1 MQNKHASLVGA
12 ARRDL
17 GRLRKVSATIVRHGF
32 GELLLKTPLGRRL
45 MGKAELADP
54 SDAVEGTPAVRFTR
68 MLASLGPTFIKL
80 GQVLSMR
87 QDLFSREWIDALST
101 LQDGAPVLPLDAVRD
116 TIEEALG
123 VPLEEAFAT
132 FDEAPLATASIA
144 QVHRAVTRE
153 GEEVVVKVQRPGIE
167 DIMRGDLSLLY
178 LGAQVLEASIDELRL
193 IGITDIVGEFE
204 RALLRELDFREE
216 LGNLL
221 RMRSLLDPA
230 RAVTVPLPYPDL
242 SDKVVL
248 TMECFH
254 GEAIRKLEPAGPRA
268 KHAVEELIR
277 AFCKQVFID
286 GFFHGDPHAG
296 NILCA
301 EDGTICLIDLGL
313 VGVLTVEQRADIVA
327 LLVATVADDSAGIAR
342 ILLKMGTPTQRVS
355 LLELRAEIE
364 RIREKYLV
372 DKAVDDVDSAG
383 FVQEFSAAAQKFR
396 IKLASEYA
404 VLVKSVASVE
414 GIVRRLHPE
423 VDVVAIARPYLQQTL
438 AKRFAPHELLRDLT
452 SEVGTLGSLVHRLPN
467 QVDQLLHDF
476 ETGNLQIRA
485 VTPTLN
491 ELPAVVQQ
499 SAGRLSLALF
509 ASVMSLCAAV
519 VLPDDVHQTPR
530 LILTI
535 VLVLAAALSWT
546 ICLLWH
552 FIRGRPV
559 RLTPLLK
566 LLRRST

>member
-1 MQNKHASLVGA
+1 MQNKHPSLVGA

-17 GRLRKVSATIVRHGF
+17 GRLRTVSATIVRHGF

-45 MGKAELADP
+45 LARDDVARAEA
-54 SDAVEGTPAVRFTR
+54 AVDGTAAERFTR
-68 MLASLGPTFIKL
+68 LLASLGPTFIKL

-87 QDLFSREWIDALST
+87 QDLFSREWIDALQT
-101 LQDGAPVLPLDAVRD
+101 LQDRAPVLPFDAVRA
-116 TIEEALG
+116 TIEEALEL
-123 VPLEEAFAT
+123 PLAEAFRS
-132 FDEAPLATASIA
+132 FDETPLATASIA

-153 GEEVVVKVQRPGIE
+153 GEQVVVKVQRPGIE
-167 DIMRGDLSLLY
+167 EVMRGDLSLLY

-230 RAVTVPLPYPDL
+230 RAVTVPQPYPEL
-242 SDKVVL
+242 SDKIVL
-248 TMECFH
+248 TMELFE
-254 GEAIRKLEPAGPRA
+254 GEAIRKLEPKSPPAR
-268 KHAVEELIR
+268 HVVEELVR
-277 AFCKQVFID
+277 AACKQVFID

-296 NILCA
+296 NILYA
-301 EDGTICLIDLGL
+301 DDGTLCLIDLGL

-355 LLELRAEIE
+355 LLELRSEIE
-364 RIREKYLV
+364 RIRGKYFA

-404 VLVKSVASVE
+404 VLIKSVATLE
-414 GIVRRLHPE
+414 GIVRRLHPDA
-423 VDVVAIARPYLQQTL
+423 DVVALARPYLQQTL

-452 SEVGTLGSLVHRLPN
+452 SEVGTLGSLVHRLPD

-476 ETGNLQIRA
+476 ETGNLQVRA
-485 VTPTLN
+485 VTPTVD
-491 ELPAVVQQ
+491 ELPATLHQAA
-499 SAGRLSLALF
+499 SRLSLALF
-509 ASVMSLCAAV
+509 AAVMSVCAAL
-519 VLPDDVHQTPR
+519 VLPADPQNTAR
-530 LILTI
+530 LLLT
-535 VLVLAAALSWT
+535 VALALLAFFAWIT
-546 ICLLWH
+546 AILWH
-552 FIRGRPV
+552 FVRGRPL
-559 RLTPLLK
+559 RLTPLLR
-566 LLRRST
+566 LLRRNQ